1 MLRLLARRPL
11 RRSRPLTSPR
21 YGGNPRAL
29 PGLATTVFLLAPVA
43 AALAFARA
51 LPAAGQTAEAPPAT
65 TATKDQPAP
74 NGESAPAAAGATD
87 FLEIEGLGLRLRP
100 LQPSFGKSE
109 TVEGVQRYELV
120 DAEASPRWWLIF
132 QNLTSS
138 TAGTTARSQLEA
150 YLETLR
156 KNGKPFDVRVNENF
170 TVAGASDEARLLLIE
185 RPVNDEATGISG
197 WLIIPNGPDRFLT
210 CSIAAPTRTFDA
222 IWPEV
227 QKSLRSI
234 EVRSAEAIAQSKRQR
249 METGAKVLDFTRE
262 DLKAALGAEPTC
274 YRMYRPGA
282 AADKDPKVRDER
294 ELGWLVMRSREA
306 MRGEVDPKAD
316 PKKLRGEDA
325 DPGILVQIDAKSIV
339 NDDATNTV
347 DTQIRAWLSW
357 DRTEEVWSVRNTQRQ
372 GSGVRSSA
380 QTGVR
385 TPARRGDPRPML
397 RVINS
402 TAEKL
407 SRDPEE
413 WAVPPNYISQ
423 AELMI
428 LGRLLPKD
436 NPGPQTFSSYAF
448 EPRTNGLPQRR
459 DTWKREADGTWTLET
474 FLGGAS
480 VPLVQSFSADGER
493 LRRVDVDAFGT
504 VITEKIDLAAL
515 KALWRSKGLPVE

>member
-1 MLRLLARRPL
+1 ML
-11 RRSRPLTSPR
+11 
-21 YGGNPRAL
+21 
-29 PGLATTVFLLAPVA
+29 
-43 AALAFARA
+43 AALTTA
-51 LPAAGQTAEAPPAT
+51 PATCLAQEATPPPA
-65 TATKDQPAP
+65 
-74 NGESAPAAAGATD
+74 APAAPTTPPPNAGETSD
-87 FLEIEGLGLRLRP
+87 LLEIEGLGLRLRP

-120 DAEASPRWWLIF
+120 DADASPRWWLIF

-138 TAGTTARSQLEA
+138 TPGTTARSQLDA
-150 YLETLR
+150 YLDTLR
-156 KNGKPFDVRVNENF
+156 KNGKPFEVRINESF
-170 TVAGASDEARLLLIE
+170 TVAGASDEARILLIE

-210 CSIAAPTRTFDA
+210 CSIAAPTRTFNA
-222 IWPEV
+222 VWPEV
-227 QKSLRSI
+227 EKSLRSI
-234 EVRSAEAIAQSKRQR
+234 EVRSALVIAETKRQR
-249 METGAKVLDFTRE
+249 METGAKVLDFSR
-262 DLKAALGAEPTC
+262 DNLKAALNAEPTC
-274 YRMYRPGA
+274 HRMYRLGA
-282 AADKDPKVRDER
+282 AGDKDPKARDDR

-316 PKKLRGEDA
+316 PKKLKGEDA
-325 DPGILVQIDAKSIV
+325 DPGILVQIDAKTIV

-372 GSGVRSSA
+372 GSGARSSA

-385 TPARRGDPRPML
+385 SPAKRGDPRPML

-407 SRDPEE
+407 SRDPQE

-436 NPGPQTFSSYAF
+436 NPGPQTFASYAF
-448 EPRTNGLPQRR
+448 EPRTNSLPQRR

-474 FLGGAS
+474 FLGGAT
-480 VPLVQSFSADGER
+480 VPLVQTFSANGER

-504 VITEKIDLAAL
+504 VVTEKMELPAL
-515 KALWRSKGLPVE
+515 KALWRSKGLPIE